1 MQISILCNNGNS
13 CHSCILL
20 FLSDDPPQIIQ
31 HPEHQLVATE
41 ENVTFS
47 IKARGD
53 NLTFQ
58 WVKDDIEISDDKKIL
73 GSHTETLNILRVTLS
88 DHGCYKCLVGNDV
101 VKLEPSRSAHLLI
114 CKCFSATL
122 HIVCLITVL
131 ATA

>member
-1 MQISILCNNGNS
+1 M
-13 CHSCILL
+13 
-20 FLSDDPPQIIQ
+20 
-31 HPEHQLVATE
+31 ATE

-58 WVKDDIEISDDKKIL
+58 WLKDNIEISDDKRFL
-73 GSHTETLNILRVTLS
+73 GSHTETLNILHVTLS
-88 DHGCYKCLVGNDV
+88 DHGCYKCLVGNEV